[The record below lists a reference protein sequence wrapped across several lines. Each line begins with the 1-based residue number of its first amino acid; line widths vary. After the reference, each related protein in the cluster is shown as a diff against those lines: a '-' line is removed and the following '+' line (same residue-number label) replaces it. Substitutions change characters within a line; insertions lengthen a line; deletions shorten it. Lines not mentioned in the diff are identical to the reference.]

1 MEVLAMLYVYLSWYI
16 TTEAIHMHSSF
27 SFVLACAASVVKISN
42 ILWLFIQ
49 YQNLVDLA
57 GSERAAKTG
66 AEGVRLKEGS
76 HINKSLMTLGTVI
89 KKLSEGAESQG

>member
-1 MEVLAMLYVYLSWYI
+1 M
-16 TTEAIHMHSSF
+16 
-27 SFVLACAASVVKISN
+27 
-42 ILWLFIQ
+42 
-49 YQNLVDLA
+49 DLA

-89 KKLSEGAESQG
+89 KKLSEGAESQGYFSIFV

>member
-1 MEVLAMLYVYLSWYI
+1 MDAVQNPACFPSFDCYG
-16 TTEAIHMHSSF
+16 AI
-27 SFVLACAASVVKISN
+27 SVW
-42 ILWLFIQ
+42 IL
-49 YQNLVDLA
+49 QNLVDLA

>member
-1 MEVLAMLYVYLSWYI
+1 MWLLNQL
-16 TTEAIHMHSSF
+16 F
-27 SFVLACAASVVKISN
+27 SFGVIFLIVYAFAIMDAIFIC
-42 ILWLFIQ
+42 ILNVYICF
-49 YQNLVDLA
+49 QNLVDLA

-66 AEGVRLKEGS
+66 AEGVRLREGS

>member
-1 MEVLAMLYVYLSWYI
+1 MQSAFPSSWFGSIILSMKIKII
-16 TTEAIHMHSSF
+16 T
-27 SFVLACAASVVKISN
+27 
-42 ILWLFIQ
+42 
-49 YQNLVDLA
+49 
-57 GSERAAKTG
+57 KTG

>member
-1 MEVLAMLYVYLSWYI
+1 M
-16 TTEAIHMHSSF
+16 
-27 SFVLACAASVVKISN
+27 
-42 ILWLFIQ
+42 
-49 YQNLVDLA
+49 DLA

-89 KKLSEGAESQG
+89 KKLSEGVESQGYACSEPCFLELSSYT

>member
-1 MEVLAMLYVYLSWYI
+1 MMEA
-16 TTEAIHMHSSF
+16 
-27 SFVLACAASVVKISN
+27 FVM
-42 ILWLFIQ
+42 LFILFLIA
-49 YQNLVDLA
+49 YSFLQNLVDLA

>member
-1 MEVLAMLYVYLSWYI
+1 MFSVFFLFPAFLLSI
-16 TTEAIHMHSSF
+16 CF
-27 SFVLACAASVVKISN
+27 K
-42 ILWLFIQ
+42 
-49 YQNLVDLA
+49 NLVDLA

>member
-1 MEVLAMLYVYLSWYI
+1 MQFVYLFWY
-16 TTEAIHMHSSF
+16 AVWSF
-27 SFVLACAASVVKISN
+27 YILFLRCYYLCRKIYKDALS
-42 ILWLFIQ
+42 ILTFF
-49 YQNLVDLA
+49 QNLVDLA